1 MRQTKLLYKSMIKSQ
16 FNYCPL
22 VWMFISGKF
31 NNLANKIPERPLGVS
46 YKDQKTSYENLL
58 ETHSELTIHQ
68 RNLQALM
75 TEIYKIVNS
84 VAPSI
89 MNCLFEFRSN
99 KYSIRN
105 FEVLSTDFRR
115 TVNYGIETNHPF
127 GQNYH
132 VNITLQLPLKN
143 LMWKL
148 RNTNVTHVP
157 ADYAKYFN
165 QILGLLIRKMV

>member
-1 MRQTKLLYKSMIKSQ
+1 MIKSQ

-75 TEIYKIVNS
+75 TEIYKIVNG

-115 TVNYGIETNHPF
+115 TVNYGIETITWRAASLWAKLPCEYNLATSLEEFNVKIKKYKRDTRPCRLCKIF
-127 GQNYH
+127 QPNLGF
-132 VNITLQLPLKN
+132 VN
-143 LMWKL
+143 
-148 RNTNVTHVP
+148 
-157 ADYAKYFN
+157 
-165 QILGLLIRKMV
+165 

>member
-1 MRQTKLLYKSMIKSQ
+1 MIKSQ
-16 FNYCPL
+16 INYCPL

-143 LMWKL
+143 LM
-148 RNTNVTHVP
+148 
-157 ADYAKYFN
+157 
-165 QILGLLIRKMV
+165 